1 MELLDFQQPASDQIA
16 DRFIDYAAS
25 PIRIGRKGAERQVPF
40 LQLLNSITASG
51 KTLILAD
58 SVSAIAKR
66 LPVKPIVLWLSKA
79 SVVVAQS
86 YAALDAGGAYHDLL
100 EDFIVST
107 LADYSEAELKS
118 CNESLLYFAT
128 VGTFN
133 QEKKEGGTLNVFK
146 SAIDEAQ
153 TSTWDSLKVRPD
165 VNGFRRPLMVVY
177 DEAHN
182 LSDNQVRLLLELE
195 PDGFLLAT
203 ATSRLP
209 QLLESSVIDHLKK
222 IGGLEDADLQTQV
235 SASDVAGSGLIK
247 NQINLIGRQSPME
260 DVVSELVGD
269 MKLAS
274 SAAKTQGLSGIPK
287 AVYVCKTNIT
297 QDSGERDDPKQ
308 PFSQRRAPP
317 ILIWRHLT
325 ETLKVAPADIAVYCD
340 LKVDKHSP
348 LPEEFVLFRGGDR
361 DYDLFVNGGFRHI
374 IFNQSLQEGWDDPF
388 VYFAYID
395 KSMGSKVQAEQIIGR
410 LLRQPGRKH
419 YKNQRLNTAQL
430 YVRVEAAGV
439 FEEVVRSVEQ
449 RISTG
454 KLDIKITATRPGKK
468 TQIEFAP
475 KKKAT
480 VPVAALITD
489 RAEKKIDDYIRTMS
503 DYRSDEGVNVRGI
516 GKRVQ
521 VQRIV
526 GGPHGQSF
534 AWEDCGESV
543 TVLARWLFSREVA
556 RIHKGALGIAITSS
570 SDGSLTKFDARI
582 GLGSPAATHVADVAK
597 KVGEAFVDQAYLKLR
612 AINPHEVGPVL
623 VSPGSERP
631 FKHSVHAA
639 YDEDDFNS
647 FELEFANTLDK
658 AKLFWCR
665 NQVRSGYSIPLPT
678 PGKTLNFYPDF
689 LVWKDGNIFAIDT
702 KGAHLHADAAR
713 KLVSIKPASTSS
725 ARVFVRFVS
734 NGVVDAL
741 GPQADGSGYTAWTFK
756 PNGDPEFTHCETLS
770 ASLERCLEVDI

>member
-1 MELLDFQQPASDQIA
+1 MELLDFQQAASDQIA
-16 DRFIDYAAS
+16 DRFVEYAES
-25 PIRIGRKGAERQVPF
+25 PVRVGRKGSERQIPF

-51 KTLILAD
+51 KTLVLAD

-66 LPVKPIVLWLSKA
+66 LPVKPVVLWLSKA

-86 YAALDAGGAYHDLL
+86 YAALDAGGTYHDLL
-100 EDFIVST
+100 EDFDVFT
-107 LADYSEAELKS
+107 LADYSESELR
-118 CNESLLYFAT
+118 NRHNSLLYFAT

-153 TSTWDSLKVRPD
+153 TSTWESLKIRPD
-165 VNGFRRPLMVVY
+165 VNAFRRPLIVVY

-209 QLLESSVIDHLKK
+209 ELLESGVIDHLKK
-222 IGGLEDADLQTQV
+222 IGGLQDTDLQTQV
-235 SASDVAGSGLIK
+235 SAADVAASGLIK
-247 NQINLIGRQSPME
+247 SHINLIGRQSPME
-260 DVVSELVGD
+260 DVVNELLDD

-274 SAAKTQGLSGIPK
+274 SAAKSQGLSGLPK

-325 ETLKVAPADIAVYCD
+325 EKLKVRPGDIAVYCD
-340 LKVDKHSP
+340 LKVDRQSP
-348 LPEEFVLFRGGDR
+348 LPEEFVLFRGGDK

-419 YKNQRLNTAQL
+419 FKNQRLNTAQL

-468 TQIEFAP
+468 IQIEYPP
-475 KKKAT
+475 KKKME

-489 RAEKKIDDYIRTMS
+489 RAEKKIEDYIRNMS
-503 DYRSDEGVNVRGI
+503 DYRSDDGTNVRGI

-526 GGPHGQSF
+526 GGPHSQSF
-534 AWEDCGESV
+534 VWEDCGDSV
-543 TVLARWLFSREVA
+543 SVLARWLFSREVA
-556 RIHKGALGIAITSS
+556 RIHRGALGVAITSS
-570 SDGSLTKFDARI
+570 SDGSLSKFDARI
-582 GLGSPAATHVADVAK
+582 GLGSPAAVHIADVAK
-597 KVGEAFVDQAYLKLR
+597 KVGEAFVDQVYLKLR
-612 AINPHEVGPVL
+612 SINSFEIGPVL
-623 VSPGSERP
+623 IVPDSEQS
-631 FKHSVHAA
+631 FKYAIHNA
-639 YDEDDFNS
+639 YDKNDFNA
-647 FELEFANTLDK
+647 FELDFAEALDK
-658 AKLFWCR
+658 ARLVWSR
-665 NQVRSGYSIPLPT
+665 NQARSGYSIPLPT

-689 LVWKDGNIFAIDT
+689 LVWNGGNVFAIDT
-702 KGAHLHADAAR
+702 KGSHLHADAAR
-713 KLVSIKPASTSS
+713 KLVSIKPASDATK
-725 ARVFVRFVS
+725 RVFVRFVS

-741 GPQADGSGYTAWTFK
+741 GPQPDSSGYTVWTFK
-756 PNGDPEFTHCETLS
+756 PSGDPEFTHCETLA
-770 ASLERCLEVDI
+770 ASVERCLEVDI